1 MTRDRDDEIRAKIG
15 EEQGPVDSERAGVS
29 RRSVLRLGAA
39 AGLGASLGAAAP
51 PGRRTALPAAP
62 FLELEE
68 ATIADLGALLR
79 TNRLRVR
86 GLVNRYL
93 RRIESLDTGEGG
105 VNSII
110 ELNPDA
116 FDIADQLDDELRNGI
131 DRGPLH
137 GIPVVLK
144 DNIDTGDRM
153 QTAAGSLALVGAPAL
168 QDSTVAAK
176 LRAAGA
182 VILGKATLSEWA
194 NFRGFSSSSG
204 WSGRGGQCRNPYVLD
219 RNPCGSSSGSAAAV
233 AASLCA
239 ASLGT
244 ETDGSIV
251 CPSSANCVVG
261 IKPTVG
267 LTSRAGVIPIA
278 ATQDTVGPHGR
289 TIADAAAV
297 LGALTG
303 VDPRDA
309 ATAASEGR
317 SFTDYTQFLD
327 PDGLAGARIGVVRQ
341 LSGFSAETDEIFEQ
355 ALAAMANAGA
365 VLVDPVDIP
374 SFNEFAQDSSEIIV
388 LVYEFK
394 RDLNAYLATRTGV
407 PVGSMLDVIEFNLAN
422 ADRELLYFGQ
432 EWFELAEGEI
442 FSEEEYLAALERGP
456 RLAGPEGID
465 AALQANGLDALVA
478 PTNSPAWPTDLVN
491 GDAFLGGSSAFGAVA
506 GYPLITMPA
515 GLSFGLPVGITFM
528 GTAWSEPQL
537 ITLCSG
543 FENANPVRVPPT
555 YIESLPLPISELER
569 PRTTT
574 ARRRSAALRLS
585 DRLAAM
591 RALGRVPFHSL

>member
-1 MTRDRDDEIRAKIG
+1 
-15 EEQGPVDSERAGVS
+15 
-29 RRSVLRLGAA
+29 
-39 AGLGASLGAAAP
+39 
-51 PGRRTALPAAP
+51 
-62 FLELEE
+62 
-68 ATIADLGALLR
+68 
-79 TNRLRVR
+79 
-86 GLVNRYL
+86 
-93 RRIESLDTGEGG
+93 
-105 VNSII
+105 
-110 ELNPDA
+110 
-116 FDIADQLDDELRNGI
+116 
-131 DRGPLH
+131 
-137 GIPVVLK
+137 
-144 DNIDTGDRM
+144 
-153 QTAAGSLALVGAPAL
+153 
-168 QDSTVAAK
+168 
-176 LRAAGA
+176 
-182 VILGKATLSEWA
+182 
-194 NFRGFSSSSG
+194 
-204 WSGRGGQCRNPYVLD
+204 
-219 RNPCGSSSGSAAAV
+219 
-233 AASLCA
+233 
-239 ASLGT
+239 
-244 ETDGSIV
+244 
-251 CPSSANCVVG
+251 
-261 IKPTVG
+261 
-267 LTSRAGVIPIA
+267 
-278 ATQDTVGPHGR
+278 VGPHGR

-574 ARRRSAALRLS
+574 VQRRSAALRLS